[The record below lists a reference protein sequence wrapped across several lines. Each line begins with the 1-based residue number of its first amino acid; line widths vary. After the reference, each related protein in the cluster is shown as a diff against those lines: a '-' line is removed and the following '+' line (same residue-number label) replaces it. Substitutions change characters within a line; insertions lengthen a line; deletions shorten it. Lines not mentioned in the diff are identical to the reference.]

1 MLFPSDLELR
11 IIVAGFPIS
20 MTLKKE
26 YRWSSAILH
35 GEKKGYSWLISITPL
50 LKSTTESQGPGNPPA
65 YPLALSPVT

>member
-1 MLFPSDLELR
+1 MLFPSDSELR

-50 LKSTTESQGPGNPPA
+50 LKSTT
-65 YPLALSPVT
+65 